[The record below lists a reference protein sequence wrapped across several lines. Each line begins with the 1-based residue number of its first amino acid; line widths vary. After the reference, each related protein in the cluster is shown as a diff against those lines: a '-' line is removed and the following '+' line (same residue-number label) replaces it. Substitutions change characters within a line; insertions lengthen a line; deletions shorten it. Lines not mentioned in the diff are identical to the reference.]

1 MSSSEA
7 TLLDDKLC
15 PSCREPLSYPS
26 GDGCANM
33 TAHNSEE
40 PFYIRVVDEV
50 EHEDGS
56 ATYSFDLDE
65 KAERYLAKIGLE
77 VVIFCAAYQLDI
89 QEVFDHIAW
98 LSKSKEFEG
107 DE

>member
-1 MSSSEA
+1 MSV
-7 TLLDDKLC
+7 DKENLC
-15 PSCREPLSYPS
+15 PSCREPLDYPS

-33 TAHNSEE
+33 TAHETSE
-40 PFYIRVVDEV
+40 PFHIAVEKVV
-50 EHEDGS
+50 EHEDGG
-56 ATYSFDLDE
+56 ATYSFEMDE
-65 KAERYLAKIGLE
+65 KAAVNMAQIGLE